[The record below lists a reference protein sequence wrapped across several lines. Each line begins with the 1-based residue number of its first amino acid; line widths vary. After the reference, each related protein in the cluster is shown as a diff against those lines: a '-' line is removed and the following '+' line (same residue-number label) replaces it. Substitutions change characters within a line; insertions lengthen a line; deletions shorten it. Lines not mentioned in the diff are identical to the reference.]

1 MNKKFIVIN
10 GVMGVGKTTV
20 SKKLYKELENSFWLD
35 GDNCWIMNPFIVNE
49 ENKDMVLNNISFIL
63 NNFLSN
69 SSSKSVVF
77 NWVIQSDDIMN
88 EVLSRINTENVDVYK
103 ITLMCTKEELIRRIE
118 SDVRLGLRDNKN
130 VERSLE
136 RYDMYKA
143 MDTIKVDTTGKNIEK
158 IVEEILGLV
167 E

>member
-35 GDNCWIMNPFIVNE
+35 GDNCWTMNPFIVNE

-88 EVLSRINTENVDVYK
+88 EVLSRINTENIDVYK

>member
-35 GDNCWIMNPFIVNE
+35 GDNCWTMNPFIVNE

-136 RYDMYKA
+136 RYDMYKD

>member
-1 MNKKFIVIN
+1 MNTKLIVIN

-20 SKKLYKELENSFWLD
+20 SKRLYKELENSFWLD
-35 GDNCWIMNPFIVNE
+35 GDNCWTMNPFIVNE
-49 ENKDMVLNNISFIL
+49 ENKEMVLNNISFIL

-88 EVLSRINTENVDVYK
+88 EVLSRINTKNVDVYK

-143 MDTIKVDTTGKNIEK
+143 MDTIKVDTTGKSIEK
-158 IVEEILGLV
+158 IIEEIVGIV

>member
-35 GDNCWIMNPFIVNE
+35 GDNCWTMNPFIVNE

-118 SDVRLGLRDNKN
+118 SDVKLGLRDNKN

>member
-35 GDNCWIMNPFIVNE
+35 GDNCWTMNPFIVNE

-69 SSSKSVVF
+69 SNSKSVVF

>member
-35 GDNCWIMNPFIVNE
+35 GDNCWTMNPFIVNE

-69 SSSKSVVF
+69 SNSKSVVF

-88 EVLSRINTENVDVYK
+88 ELLSRINTENVDVYK

>member
-35 GDNCWIMNPFIVNE
+35 GDNCWTMNPFIVNE
-49 ENKDMVLNNISFIL
+49 ENKEMVLNNISFIL

-69 SSSKSVVF
+69 SNSKSVVF

>member
-1 MNKKFIVIN
+1 MKKKFIVIN

-35 GDNCWIMNPFIVNE
+35 GDNCWTMNPFIVNE

>member
-35 GDNCWIMNPFIVNE
+35 GDNCWTMNPFIVNE

-69 SSSKSVVF
+69 SNSKSVVF
-77 NWVIQSDDIMN
+77 NWVIQSDDSMN